1 MIISLGRTYLT
12 TITSKV
18 EGLETTIT
26 GLMTAVNAIQTSVD
40 GLETTVEGLDT
51 DYTTE
56 LAELAT
62 GLQEANTAIASL
74 TEALGN
80 VLTEEDLAT
89 ISSTL
94 ANVQADVKELLNSN
108 TVVNQSISITNRA
121 QLLLAESLIGTETTD
136 PLVIVNGF
144 VKVTI
149 NGSNFTTDEI
159 ARVNAITSK
168 IATVL
173 EFVEASST
181 ATPID
186 FANLNFIDGNYTVIG
201 KDANDPKLA
210 TLSGDLMIEH
220 DGAADYSQIT
230 SVGGNVTVHKE
241 VSSLNLSGATI
252 AGNVNSDGSTT
263 GIIILPK
270 AVSVN
275 VGTAQV
281 YTVSLTLAEGVVN
294 LGYDKTIGYNV
305 LIEAPKAA
313 SIEFA
318 AKTVTG
324 TLMVSAKGDATILNA
339 PNLTTVSATTITAD
353 TTNFPK
359 LIEFTG
365 DSVITADTVTFP
377 ELTKNVSGTLSF
389 PTADSFVAPKLTI
402 TSNITATKAES
413 VAFLS
418 GSHMNLIAPD
428 VETLTIHGQGNTTD
442 FNTIGYTK
450 LETFNFT
457 GVVGTKAPL
466 INTVT
471 NTIDIQGTKLK
482 NIAIAGMA
490 DSVVVSDTEALVGL
504 TTEGQIRN
512 FTVYNADKLA
522 SVSIGHA
529 HIEGSDAAMFT
540 IQDNKVLAGLTTTNL
555 DETGNITIT
564 DNPALTSL
572 DLSSLKTIPLKGS
585 FNIAISDNKLTGT
598 YTAATAGSTTTV
610 AVKES
615 LTSPALATIKPYLEL
630 AVASRASSTIGNVT
644 YTLAINLSNVAAT
657 GTTSLTA
664 ALEADTTR
672 TETATNLLTDTYLV
686 SILND

>member
-1 MIISLGRTYLT
+1 LT

>member
-1 MIISLGRTYLT
+1 LIISLGRTYLT

>member
-1 MIISLGRTYLT
+1 MT

-275 VGTAQV
+275 DGTAQV

-324 TLMVSAKGDATILNA
+324 NLMVSAKGDATILNA

-359 LIEFTG
+359 LVEFTG

-482 NIAIAGMA
+482 NIAITGMA

-555 DETGNITIT
+555 DETGNITIK
-564 DNPALTSL
+564 DNPALASL
-572 DLSSLKTIPLKGS
+572 DLSSLKTIPLMGL
-585 FNIAISDNKLTGT
+585 FNIAISDNKLTVT

-615 LTSPALATIKPYLEL
+615 LTSAALATIKPYLKL

>member
-1 MIISLGRTYLT
+1 MT

>member
-1 MIISLGRTYLT
+1 MT

-94 ANVQADVKELLNSN
+94 ADVQADVKELLNSN

-159 ARVNAITSK
+159 ARVNAVTSK

-686 SILND
+686 SLLND

>member
-1 MIISLGRTYLT
+1 MT

-159 ARVNAITSK
+159 ARVNAVTSK

>member
-1 MIISLGRTYLT
+1 MILILGLAYLT
-12 TITSKV
+12 SIKSEV
-18 EGLETTIT
+18 ESLETTIT
-26 GLMTAVNAIQTSVD
+26 GLMTAVNAIQTSIG
-40 GLETTVEGLDT
+40 GLETTVNGLDT

-62 GLQEANTAIASL
+62 GLEEANTAIASL

-94 ANVQADVKELLNSN
+94 ADVQADVKKLLNMNS
-108 TVVNQSISITNRA
+108 VVNQNITITNSA
-121 QLLLAESLIGTETTD
+121 QLLLAKSLIGTQTDD

-149 NGSNFTTDEI
+149 NGSNFTAAEI
-159 ARVNAITSK
+159 EEVNAITTK

-173 EFVEASST
+173 QYVEASST
-181 ATPID
+181 VSPID
-186 FANLNFIDGNYTVIG
+186 FANLNFVDGYYTVTG
-201 KDANDPKLA
+201 KDANDPKLS
-210 TLSGDLMIEH
+210 TLSGNLNIDH
-220 DGAADYSQIT
+220 DGAADYTQIA
-230 SVGGNVTVHKE
+230 SVGGDVTVHKN
-241 VSSLNLSGATI
+241 VTSLNLAGSSI
-252 AGNVNSDGSTT
+252 VGNVQSDGSTA
-263 GIIILPK
+263 GVIVLSK

-281 YTVSLTLAEGVVN
+281 HTASLTLAEGVVN
-294 LGYDKTIGYNV
+294 LGYTGTIGKNV
-305 LIEAPKAA
+305 LIQAPKAG

-324 TLMVSAKGDATILNA
+324 TLMVSAKGDTTILNA
-339 PNLTTVSATTITAD
+339 PNLTTASATTITAD

-359 LIEFTG
+359 LTEFTG
-365 DSVITADTVTFP
+365 NSVITADTVTFP

-389 PTADSFVAPKLTI
+389 PTAENFGAPKLTI
-402 TSNITATKAES
+402 TSNVTATKAES
-413 VAFLS
+413 VEFLS
-418 GSHMNLIAPD
+418 GSNMNLSAPI
-428 VETLTIHGQGNTTD
+428 VETITIHGQGNKTD
-442 FNTIGYTK
+442 FATIGYTK
-450 LETFNFT
+450 LESFNFT
-457 GVVGTKAPL
+457 GVIGTKAPL
-466 INTVT
+466 ISTVT
-471 NTIDIQGTKLK
+471 NTIDVQGNKLK
-482 NIAIAGMA
+482 NVTIAGMA
-490 DSVVVSDTEALVGL
+490 DSVVVSNTGELVGL
-504 TTEGQIRN
+504 TTDGQIRN
-512 FTVYNADKLA
+512 FTVYNGDKLA

-555 DETGNITIT
+555 DETGNITIK
-564 DNPALTSL
+564 DNPALASL
-572 DLSSLKTIPLKGS
+572 DLSSLKTIPLMGS

-598 YTAATAGSTTTV
+598 YTAATAGSTTTA

-615 LTSPALATIKPYLEL
+615 LTSAALATIKPYLKL
-630 AVASRASSTIGNVT
+630 AVASRASASIGNVT

-664 ALEADTTR
+664 ALAADTTR
-672 TETATNLLTDTYLV
+672 TETATNPLTDTYLV

>member
-1 MIISLGRTYLT
+1 MT

-121 QLLLAESLIGTETTD
+121 QLLLAKSLIGTETTD

-149 NGSNFTTDEI
+149 NGSNFTADEI

-173 EFVEASST
+173 EYVEASST

-252 AGNVNSDGSTT
+252 AGNVNSEGSTA

-281 YTVSLTLAEGVVN
+281 YTASLTLAEGVVN

-359 LIEFTG
+359 LVEFTG

-504 TTEGQIRN
+504 TTEGQIRK

-572 DLSSLKTIPLKGS
+572 DLSSLKTIPLTGS

>member
-1 MIISLGRTYLT
+1 M
-12 TITSKV
+12 
-18 EGLETTIT
+18 
-26 GLMTAVNAIQTSVD
+26 
-40 GLETTVEGLDT
+40 
-51 DYTTE
+51 
-56 LAELAT
+56 
-62 GLQEANTAIASL
+62 
-74 TEALGN
+74 
-80 VLTEEDLAT
+80 
-89 ISSTL
+89 
-94 ANVQADVKELLNSN
+94 LNSN

-121 QLLLAESLIGTETTD
+121 QLLLAKSLIGTETTD

-149 NGSNFTTDEI
+149 NGSNFTADEI

-173 EFVEASST
+173 EYVEASST

-210 TLSGDLMIEH
+210 TLSGDLITEH
-220 DGAADYSQIT
+220 YGAADYSQIT

-252 AGNVNSDGSTT
+252 AGNVNSDGSTA

-359 LIEFTG
+359 LVEFTG

-471 NTIDIQGTKLK
+471 NIIDIQGTKLK
-482 NIAIAGMA
+482 NVTIAGMA
-490 DSVVVSDTEALVGL
+490 DSVVVSNTGELVGL

-529 HIEGSDAAMFT
+529 HTEGSDAAMFT

-555 DETGNITIT
+555 DETGNITIK
-564 DNPALTSL
+564 DNPALASL
-572 DLSSLKTIPLKGS
+572 DLSSLKTIPLMGL

-598 YTAATAGSTTTV
+598 YTAATAGSTTTA

-615 LTSPALATIKPYLEL
+615 LTSAALATIKPYLKL
-630 AVASRASSTIGNVT
+630 AVASRASASIGNVT

-664 ALEADTTR
+664 ALAADTTR
-672 TETATNLLTDTYLV
+672 TETATNPLTDTYLV